1 MIKSIGE
8 FLSIKDSAFN
18 TVVEKL
24 KKETGL
30 NVTQPLPPYFKLGKI
45 SHTDHDAR
53 DPYPAWSKCL

>member
-24 KKETGL
+24 KKETDL
-30 NVTQPLPPYFKLGKI
+30 NVIQPLPPYFKLGKI

-53 DPYPAWSKCL
+53 DPYPA